1 MIIDIRDGS
10 DTTAVRHVLSSARQ
24 SGLKIGITSG
34 CYDLFHH
41 MHLIY
46 LQRCRRMCD
55 LLIVGLDSDDLVKR
69 TKGDERPIIPEHQ
82 RIALLNALKCVDFVF
97 IMGEVA
103 DFETAVKQ
111 FKPDVIFKNQNF
123 RPQDVVGKDYATV
136 ITVPDVVQ
144 PDSTSGII
152 ERIKKERKQS
162 GVPSDIAPAPVT
174 STPSATPRAVSPRRD
189 GTRGRGVAAKTSRAS
204 R

>member
-1 MIIDIRDGS
+1 MTFDIRDVR
-10 DTTAVRHVLSSARQ
+10 DTQAVRYLLGDARAK
-24 SGLKIGITSG
+24 GLKIGITSG

-41 MHLIY
+41 LHLTY

-103 DFETAVKQ
+103 DFKRAVEQ
-111 FKPDVIFKNQNF
+111 LSPDMIFKNQNF
-123 RPQDVVGKDYATV
+123 RPQDVVGREFTKV
-136 ITVPDVVQ
+136 ITVPDVIQ

-152 ERIKKERKQS
+152 ERIKKERAQS
-162 GVPSDIAPAPVT
+162 GAPSDIAPAPVT
-174 STPSATPRAVSPRRD
+174 STPCAAPK
-189 GTRGRGVAAKTSRAS
+189 VAALRSGAARSRRS
-204 R
+204 RSHEAK